1 MKRIVK
7 LVQVIIFSAIF
18 FSSVNAYARNKVGF
32 INIQRIVSESKL
44 GKKAQAE
51 MAKIRKMRAKE
62 LRKMRQSMESLS
74 KEIVESQRKRAQQSR
89 IGRMVEELQQK
100 NKEFKRYGADV
111 KEELEKKDRALVIK
125 ILQEADPIL
134 KRIAKKKG
142 FSIILKNVG
151 DFAYL
156 DPDVDLTED
165 ILKELNR

>member
-1 MKRIVK
+1 
-7 LVQVIIFSAIF
+7 
-18 FSSVNAYARNKVGF
+18 
-32 INIQRIVSESKL
+32 
-44 GKKAQAE
+44 
-51 MAKIRKMRAKE
+51 MAKIREMRAKE
-62 LRKMRQSMESLS
+62 IRKMRQSMESLS
-74 KEIVESQRKRAQQSR
+74 KEIVESQRKRAKQSI

-111 KEELEKKDRALVIK
+111 KEELEKKDRELVIK